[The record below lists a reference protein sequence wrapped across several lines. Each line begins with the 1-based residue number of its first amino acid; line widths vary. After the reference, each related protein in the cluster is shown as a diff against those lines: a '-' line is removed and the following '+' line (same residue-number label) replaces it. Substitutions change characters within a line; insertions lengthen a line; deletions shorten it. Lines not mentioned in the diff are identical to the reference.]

1 MERVRL
7 YDKTFKTFIPH
18 ERIMEAIDRTAA
30 KINEDFRGCTDN
42 PVLLC
47 VLNGSIMFTAELMQ
61 RLEFNCELVSTKLT
75 SYQGTGSTGK
85 VKQAMGLTAD
95 IAGKRVIIVEDIVD
109 TGNTIVELKKI
120 LAGHGAA
127 ESKVCTLLFKPDSY
141 TKDIPLDYVA
151 LEIPIDFIVGF
162 GLDYIELGRNLKD
175 IDVLDEEA

>member
-109 TGNTIVELKKI
+109 TGNTIVELKKY
-120 LAGHGAA
+120 LPATGQPNLRCVPSSSSRTHTRKTSPSTMWRWRSQMTSSSASVLTTTNWAG
-127 ESKVCTLLFKPDSY
+127 
-141 TKDIPLDYVA
+141 I
-151 LEIPIDFIVGF
+151 
-162 GLDYIELGRNLKD
+162 
-175 IDVLDEEA
+175 